1 MAADMRTSRSWR
13 RTQVF
18 TPFRVPLRS
27 LSILCDPKKETDR
40 CFFIDPFADFG
51 FAGRVQS
58 PDLVLDPFDIDGH
71 PYIYHTYDYYHDIR

>member
-40 CFFIDPFADFG
+40 CFFIDPSADFDFVG
-51 FAGRVQS
+51 PAQR
-58 PDLVLDPFDIDGH
+58 PDLAFDLFGIHNGFKDRLYNIH
-71 PYIYHTYDYYHDIR
+71 V